1 MFRNMFK
8 NYSLWVCS
16 LLFLLISITIF
27 WITSNTNWNV
37 ANIILNNI
45 ASVLIVSG
53 IYNVIYEYFLKANM
67 VELIDEK
74 IKLQREIAKTG
85 ITDIKL
91 DIKDINY
98 TTLLKGARKEIDIF
112 HIYGRTWISNN
123 ADEIKR
129 ILSNKQRKINIRVI
143 LLDPQSKFVDG
154 LAEFYDKEVDS
165 LKADMKV
172 VIKEWQKIYEY
183 GKRIKS
189 TSRLRVYY
197 HNCQPS
203 YSIYRFDNTI
213 VSVSNKLSKGRGQH
227 LPSVIC
233 KNSDENEDL
242 YAAYI
247 QELTDIISSSKEVD
261 FSNINMC
268 FGDGEN
274 K

>member
-1 MFRNMFK
+1 
-8 NYSLWVCS
+8 
-16 LLFLLISITIF
+16 
-27 WITSNTNWNV
+27 
-37 ANIILNNI
+37 
-45 ASVLIVSG
+45 VSG

-98 TTLLKGARKEIDIF
+98 TSLLKSARKEIDIF

-129 ILSNKQRKINIRVI
+129 ILNNKQKKMNIRVI

-154 LAEFYDKEVDS
+154 LAEFYDKDSDS
-165 LKADMKV
+165 LRSDMKA
-172 VIKEWQKIYEY
+172 VICEYQKIFEY
-183 GKRIKS
+183 GKKIKTS
-189 TSRLRVYY
+189 SRLKVYY

-203 YSIYRFDNTI
+203 YSLYRFDNTI

-233 KNSDENEDL
+233 KDSEENEDL
-242 YAAYI
+242 YTAYI
-247 QELTDIISSSKEVD
+247 QELSEIINSSKEVD
-261 FSNINMC
+261 FSNISTY
-268 FGDGEN
+268 FGEGGN